1 MATTQYA
8 NSDHENKYIYFLIYY
23 PFMCVKYKIF

>member
-8 NSDHENKYIYFLIYY
+8 NSDHEKKKILIYY